1 METNEHCVVAV
12 HIVDENN
19 NQLNSTETGE
29 E

>member
-19 NQLNSTETGE
+19 NKLNSTEMVE